1 MPIVH
6 AEVAPNEEV
15 RARVLA
21 DLLARKAADPAFSV
35 LDVGGGANAWA
46 DAAVDAYLDI
56 VPFPTDRRLFL
67 GDVCQPAV
75 WDEVAAEVER
85 RGRRYDFS
93 ICTHVFEDVRDPLF
107 VARQLMRVSAAGFV
121 SMPTKH
127 SELSNVESGSY
138 LGYCHHR
145 WIFTVRPR
153 GGGEGGG
160 GGGGE
165 LGLAAVAKLPVVEYF
180 NSRRRPLRKL
190 LHAVGRWRL
199 AAKAERRLGVFPAGG
214 GVGWVDRGRAGHG
227 WELGF
232 RWRDGFAF
240 ELINGDFAGESCL
253 ELADL
258 YRVALREGL

>member
-6 AEVAPNEEV
+6 AELARNDEV

-21 DLLARKAADPAFSV
+21 DLLARKRQEPGFSV

-46 DAAVDAYLDI
+46 DRAVDAYVDI
-56 VPFPTDRRLFL
+56 VPFATDRELFL

-75 WDEVAAEVER
+75 WDEVAAAVER
-85 RGRRYDFS
+85 RGRRFDFS

-107 VARQLMRVSAAGFV
+107 VARQLERVSAAGFV

-127 SELSNVESGSY
+127 SELSHVESGAY

-145 WIFTVRPR
+145 WVFTVRD
-153 GGGEGGG
+153 ET
-160 GGGGE
+160 
-165 LGLAAVAKLPVVEYF
+165 LVAVAKLPVVEYF

-190 LHAVGRWRL
+190 LHLLGRSPL
-199 AAKAERRLGVFPAGG
+199 LAKAERRLGVFPAGP
-214 GVGWVDRGRAGHG
+214 GVDWVDRRRAGHG
-227 WELGF
+227 WELAF
-232 RWRDGFAF
+232 RWRDGFRF
-240 ELINGDFAGESCL
+240 DLVNGDYAGASCL

-258 YRVALREGL
+258 YREAMREGL

>member
-1 MPIVH
+1 MPIVD
-6 AEVAPNEEV
+6 AELARNEHV

-21 DLLARKAADPAFSV
+21 ELLARKAADPDFSV

-75 WDEVAAEVER
+75 WDEVAAEVAR

-107 VARQLMRVSAAGFV
+107 VARQLQRVSAAGFV

-127 SELSNVESGSY
+127 SELSHVESGAY

-145 WIFTVRPR
+145 WIFTVRP
-153 GGGEGGG
+153 GAAGERA
-160 GGGGE
+160 
-165 LGLAAVAKLPVVEYF
+165 LFAVAKLPVVEYF

-190 LHAVGRWRL
+190 LHLLGRWPL
-199 AAKAERRLGVFPAGG
+199 LAKAERRLGVFPAGP
-214 GVGWVDRGRAGHG
+214 GVDWVDRRRAGHH
-227 WELGF
+227 WELAF
-232 RWRDGFAF
+232 RWRDGFVF
-240 ELINGDFAGESCL
+240 EPINGDYAGASCL

-258 YRVALREGL
+258 YREALREGL